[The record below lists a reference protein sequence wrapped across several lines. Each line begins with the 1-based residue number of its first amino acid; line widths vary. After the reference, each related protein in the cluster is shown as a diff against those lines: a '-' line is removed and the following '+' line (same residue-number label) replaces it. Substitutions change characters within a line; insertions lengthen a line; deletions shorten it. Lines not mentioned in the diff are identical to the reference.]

1 LADLSLTNN
10 GVFLSSKGIMENSFN
25 YKWVVILFFG
35 VVGII
40 FTVSVFYLAA
50 GNVAPDTF
58 FGRKMTL
65 PKSSTT
71 SSGRS
76 ADRHVL
82 ELNQGKTIGN
92 RIVFYKGR
100 QGDRIVFD
108 VIIPELDRQ
117 YPYSFKVDLSVAKN
131 GFEVSGIWFK
141 LITVR
146 PNFVSVKVM

>member
-1 LADLSLTNN
+1 
-10 GVFLSSKGIMENSFN
+10 MENSFN

-65 PKSSTT
+65 PKTMTT
-71 SSGRS
+71 SSGLS
-76 ADRHVL
+76 VDRHVL
-82 ELNQGKTIGN
+82 ELDQGKTIGN

-117 YPYSFKVDLSVAKN
+117 YPYSFKVDLSDAKN
-131 GFEVSGIWFK
+131 GFEVAGIWFQ
-141 LITVR
+141 LIALR
-146 PNFVSVKVM
+146 PNFVSVKVLQ

>member
-1 LADLSLTNN
+1 
-10 GVFLSSKGIMENSFN
+10 MENSFN

-65 PKSSTT
+65 PKSMSA
-71 SSGRS
+71 SSGL
-76 ADRHVL
+76 AVDRHVL
-82 ELNQGKTIGN
+82 ELNQGKTIAN

-100 QGDRIVFD
+100 QGDLIVFD
-108 VIIPELDRQ
+108 AIIPELDRQ
-117 YPYSFKVDLSVAKN
+117 YPYSFKIDLAGAKN
-131 GFEVSGIWFK
+131 GFEVAGIWFK
-141 LITVR
+141 LINVR
-146 PNFVSVKVM
+146 PNFVSVKVMQ